1 MTQQENQGKWAVD
14 TDFYEIPVSLLDIS
28 NRSLNVF
35 RKYGIKSVG
44 DLMEHD
50 QADLR
55 DMRGFGDGCL
65 KETMEA
71 LAAEGVNLKPIDY
84 SARR

>member
-1 MTQQENQGKWAVD
+1 MTQQADKDKWAVD

-35 RKYGIKSVG
+35 RKYGIKTLG

-50 QADLR
+50 QADLK
-55 DMRGFGDGCL
+55 DMRGFGDGCM
-65 KETMEA
+65 KETLEA
-71 LAAEGVNLKPIDY
+71 LAAEGVSLKPIDY
-84 SARR
+84 AARR